1 MRPRLVSTEAHLKQ
15 VMLFNHMILLW
26 VLNDQIDNK
35 KQKNKIKNQIDSYNR
50 YCKYFLKSLSRFK
63 FK

>member
-1 MRPRLVSTEAHLKQ
+1 
-15 VMLFNHMILLW
+15 MILLW